1 MINFLGV
8 VGTIIGFVSLCLFC
22 SLVDG
27 LLFDQ
32 MDLK

>member
-8 VGTIIGFVSLCLFC
+8 VGIIGFVSLCLFC